1 MRHKKWIFPLRISS
15 VNVTKSVETADLVGF
30 TEGILNGKLNFLRSV
45 KCDKIITSANWYI
58 WRANK
63 ITGYYF
69 KRIVSR
75 KRVYPIS
82 KKYFEPNQTSMME
95 LFAEKVIKVHHRC
108 WTRFHEQLCISFN
121 LSFSESK
128 PYFDSLSRH
137 KNFRV
142 SWNTLWW
149 LA

>member
-1 MRHKKWIFPLRISS
+1 MENLIFAQCEVWQNYI
-15 VNVTKSVETADLVGF
+15 KCKLV
-30 TEGILNGKLNFLRSV
+30 
-45 KCDKIITSANWYI
+45 Y

-137 KNFRV
+137 KGKN
-142 SWNTLWW
+142 
-149 LA
+149 